1 MILELKPEQQKI
13 LDRAAQT
20 GMSPEEDLDQ
30 AFAVI
35 HQQYENE
42 DWMLA
47 DKESIAA
54 KIETGFAQAERG
66 ELIDAKQA
74 IEILRERR
82 AKRRTA

>member
-13 LDRAAQT
+13 LDRAARS
-20 GMSPEEDLDQ
+20 GMSPEEVLDQ

-35 HQQYENE
+35 HQQYGNE

-47 DKESIAA
+47 DKEAIAA

-66 ELIDAKQA
+66 ELIDAEQA
-74 IEILRERR
+74 IQILRERR